1 MLMPPHIHAPHRQHG
16 ATLIVAL
23 IILVLITVIGLS
35 TTNVT
40 TTDIKIVAN
49 SKDRQLAFIGAETEL
64 QDAGEA
70 IHQTDGRLTDDVDAY
85 VGDEHSGDTD
95 WWQDHTNWSASTSN
109 SSEYIIQEP
118 TVRREAAKNNVT
130 NLTMGAT
137 GPTTMHG
144 FYPTTAKSY
153 GPGNAFVLL
162 QCHFIKRL
170 YDNIAN

>member
-1 MLMPPHIHAPHRQHG
+1 MIKPVYIPSPHREQG
-16 ATLIVAL
+16 ATLVVAL

-64 QDAGEA
+64 QDAGEL
-70 IHQTDGRLTDDVDAY
+70 IHNTEGRLTDDIDAY
-85 VGDEHSGDTD
+85 VGDEFSSDTG
-95 WWQDHTNWSASTSN
+95 WWQDHTNWSVSSSN
-109 SSEYIIQEP
+109 SAEYIIQEP
-118 TVRREAAKNNVT
+118 TVRRESAKNNVT

-137 GPTTMHG
+137 GPVTMHG

>member
-1 MLMPPHIHAPHRQHG
+1 MLKPCHIHFQHRQQG
-16 ATLIVAL
+16 ATLVVAL

-64 QDAGEA
+64 QDAGEV
-70 IHQTDGRLTDDVDAY
+70 IHQTEGRLTDDIDAY
-85 VGDEHSGDTD
+85 VGDEHSGDND
-95 WWQDHTNWSASTSN
+95 WWQDHTNWSVSTSN
-109 SSEYIIQEP
+109 SAEYIIQEP
-118 TVRREAAKNNVT
+118 TVRRESAKNNVT